1 MATET
6 PIGWS
11 QFGQFRQANDNPRA
25 ALGNRIG
32 GLEAKLNYVLGG
44 IAAIIA
50 LAIPVV
56 VYVVQ
61 DWLSR

>member
-6 PIGWS
+6 PVGRHE
-11 QFGQFRQANDNPRA
+11 FEQFRQANDNQHN
-25 ALGNRIG
+25 ALGARIG

-44 IAAIIA
+44 VAAIIA

>member
-6 PIGWS
+6 PIG
-11 QFGQFRQANDNPRA
+11 QR
-25 ALGNRIG
+25 
-32 GLEAKLNYVLGG
+32 LEAKLNYVLGG

-56 VYVVQ
+56 VYVAQ

>member
-6 PIGWS
+6 PIGRYE
-11 QFGQFRQANDNPRA
+11 FEQFRQANDNQHA

>member
-1 MATET
+1 MTTAGRYE
-6 PIGWS
+6 
-11 QFGQFRQANDNPRA
+11 FEQFRQANENQRN
-25 ALGNRIG
+25 ALGGRIG
-32 GLEAKLNYVLGG
+32 GLEAKLNYVMG
-44 IAAIIA
+44 IGVVIA

>member
-6 PIGWS
+6 PIGRYE
-11 QFGQFRQANDNPRA
+11 FEQFRQANDRQHN
-25 ALGNRIG
+25 ALGARIG

>member
-6 PIGWS
+6 PIGRYE
-11 QFGQFRQANDNPRA
+11 FEQFRQANDNQHN
-25 ALGNRIG
+25 ALGARIG

>member
-1 MATET
+1 MTVAYCAVAA
-6 PIGWS
+6 PLSMVG
-11 QFGQFRQANDNPRA
+11 A
-25 ALGNRIG
+25 ALYQRNALGGRIG
-32 GLEAKLNYVLGG
+32 GLEAKFNYVMGG
-44 IAAIIA
+44 IGVVIA

>member
-6 PIGWS
+6 PIGRR
-11 QFGQFRQANDNPRA
+11 QFEQFRQANDNQHA

-32 GLEAKLNYVLGG
+32 GLEAKLNYALGG
-44 IAAIIA
+44 IAATIA

>member
-1 MATET
+1 MTTES
-6 PIGWS
+6 PIGRYE
-11 QFGQFRQANDNPRA
+11 FEQFRQTNENQHN
-25 ALGNRIG
+25 ALGGRIG
-32 GLEAKLNYVLGG
+32 GLEAKLNYVMGG
-44 IAAIIA
+44 IGVIIA